1 MWGKSV
7 LDAIGNT
14 SLVALSRL
22 VPPRSATLLLK
33 LEMENPG
40 GSMKDRI
47 GKQIIEDAERQG
59 RLRPGGVVVELTSG
73 NTGIGLAI
81 ACAVKGYQLV
91 AVMSEGNSPE
101 RRRILQA
108 LGAKLVLV
116 PQAGSSDPGK
126 VSKED
131 LALVEERT
139 QELTRQLGA
148 FRADQFSN
156 ESNPRAHE
164 LGTGREIWEQT
175 NGKVTHFVVS
185 VGTGGTFVGVSRA
198 LKARNPNVRCYV
210 VEPKGVPFLAGKP
223 VTNSR
228 HKIQGTGY
236 ALRPGFWEERLVDG
250 YLTVSDEE
258 AIETARRLAREEGIL
273 GGYSTG
279 ANVAAALK
287 LLPELPPEAL
297 VVTVAS
303 DTALKYLSGDLFE
316 ERSA

>member
-1 MWGKSV
+1 MWSKNI

-22 VPPRSATLLLK
+22 APPDGAAVLLK
-33 LEMENPG
+33 LETENPG

-47 GKQIIEDAERQG
+47 GKQMVEDAERDG

-81 ACAVKGYQLV
+81 ACAVKGYRMV

-101 RRRILQA
+101 RRRILRA
-108 LGAKLVLV
+108 FGATVELV
-116 PQAGSSDPGK
+116 PQAGMSEPGK

-131 LALVEERT
+131 LERVEERA
-139 QELTRQLGA
+139 QALTRALGA
-148 FRADQFSN
+148 FRADQFHN

-175 NGKVTHFVVS
+175 TGKVTHFVVA

-198 LKARNPNVRCYV
+198 LKARNPAIRCYAL
-210 VEPKGVPFLAGKP
+210 EPTGVPFLAGKP
-223 VTNSR
+223 VTNTR

-236 ALRPGFWEERLVDG
+236 AMMPGFWDRSLVDG
-250 YLTVSDEE
+250 FLTVSDED
-258 AIETARRLAREEGIL
+258 AIATARRLAREEGIL
-273 GGYSTG
+273 AGYSTG
-279 ANVAAALK
+279 ANVAAALE
-287 LLPELPPEAL
+287 LACRLPRDAV
-297 VVTVAS
+297 VVTIAS
-303 DTALKYLSGDLFE
+303 DTGLKYLSGDLFD
-316 ERSA
+316 